1 MKPRDESP
9 DSPSAPAL
17 TWPRVVHLV
26 SGNLDGGAALGAL
39 GLHQALRRLGV
50 HSTLLHNGR
59 PGHGSDGEPGVEPA
73 VDGGLARWRQGLSSR
88 LADLPL
94 RAYPRR
100 RAGLFSTGRCGLG
113 AGHLAAYRDADI
125 VHLHWIAGFVP
136 LQDLARISRP
146 VVWTLR
152 DMWPFTGGCHYAL
165 DCERYTAGCG
175 HCPQLGSLR
184 DDDLS
189 RRVLDAKRRA
199 LPPRLHVVGIS
210 RWISDCARRSALL
223 QAVPQS
229 TIPNGIDLERFAPL
243 PAAQARRALG
253 LPEGERLL
261 LVAAQHLDDPYKGG
275 AWLAQALAQ
284 LPTAGRRLLIVG
296 RGGQALRAAWRGACT
311 ELGFV
316 ADPQRLREVYA
327 AADVFVAP
335 SVMEA
340 FGKTLAEAQACG
352 TPVVCFDATGPR
364 DLVEHRVTGYRAD
377 AFSAEDL
384 ARGVDWIL
392 AQPPAQHAGLRQAA
406 RARAERLFDA
416 EAVARAYLALYR
428 SLP

>member
-1 MKPRDESP
+1 MKPRDEPP
-9 DSPSAPAL
+9 DSPPDAPPP
-17 TWPRVVHLV
+17 WPRVVHLV
-26 SGNLDGGAALGAL
+26 SGDLDGGAALGAL
-39 GLHQALRRLGV
+39 GLHRALRRRGV
-50 HSTLLHNGR
+50 DSTLLHNGR
-59 PGHGSDGEPGVEPA
+59 PGRGGDGEPGVA
-73 VDGGLARWRQGLSSR
+73 RAIGGGLDRWRQGLSSR

-94 RAYPRR
+94 RAYPGR

-136 LQDLARISRP
+136 LQDLARITRP

-165 DCERYTAGCG
+165 DCERYTADCG
-175 HCPQLGSLR
+175 HCPQLGSTR

-189 RRVLDAKRRA
+189 RRVLEAKRRA

-210 RWISDCARRSALL
+210 RWISDCARRSSLL
-223 QAVPQS
+223 QAVPQT

-275 AWLAQALAQ
+275 ALLAQALAQ
-284 LPTAGRRLLIVG
+284 LPTAGRRLLVVG
-296 RGGQALRAAWRGACT
+296 RGGHALHAAWRGAST
-311 ELGFV
+311 ALGFV

-327 AADVFVAP
+327 AADVFIAP

-364 DLVEHRVTGYRAD
+364 DLVDHQVTGYRAA
-377 AFSAEDL
+377 AFSADDL
-384 ARGVDWIL
+384 ARGVDWVL
-392 AQPPAQHAGLRQAA
+392 AQSPAHHAGLRAAA
-406 RARAERLFDA
+406 RARAQRLFDA
-416 EAVARAYLALYR
+416 DAVAGAYLALYR
-428 SLP
+428 SLR